1 MSEADNLGLIKNVN
15 QLSNLNNFFFSLF
28 NWSFLSSYYWDELI
42 KKYGI
47 ICALAIGFIQYKLK
61 NEYLLPIISNNMAP
75 ILVFCMFADFI
86 TLIGDDEGVT
96 FSGSAISSVFREKGI
111 SFLFKMIGWIFIT
124 PASSM
129 MIINPMIFLLS
140 VLGSYLL
147 LELKAGGVYN
157 ILYNHF
163 YDIYL
168 DDEKLILNSDNTF
181 STKNNNKKIY
191 LSLSEI
197 IKAQRNAKSGEKS
210 KKLRFMNK
218 EIVGGGDMKETE
230 DRLLIAFT
238 KAMYKYFVKY
248 PSNFIYYYIY
258 LTGSNFIIKTKDTIT
273 YIIPDYIKSYFTNKK
288 PDLKQL
294 TNDNI
299 ISVIN
304 KEDNDK
310 LLKIIKKYNFEVQN
324 KEENID
330 LEKLYK
336 KMLKVKDNN
345 DFIIVH
351 KIYLKTKLGQLKNK
365 DDWRVIS
372 LYKKILYS
380 RKL

>member
-15 QLSNLNNFFFSLF
+15 QLSTLNNFFFSLF
-28 NWSFLSSYYWDELI
+28 NWCFLSSYYWDELI

-111 SFLFKMIGWIFIT
+111 SFLFKMIGWIFLT

-197 IKAQRNAKSGEKS
+197 IKAQTNAKSGEKS

-294 TNDNI
+294 KNDNI

>member
-96 FSGSAISSVFREKGI
+96 FSGSAISSFFRKKGI

-197 IKAQRNAKSGEKS
+197 IKAQTNAKSGEKS